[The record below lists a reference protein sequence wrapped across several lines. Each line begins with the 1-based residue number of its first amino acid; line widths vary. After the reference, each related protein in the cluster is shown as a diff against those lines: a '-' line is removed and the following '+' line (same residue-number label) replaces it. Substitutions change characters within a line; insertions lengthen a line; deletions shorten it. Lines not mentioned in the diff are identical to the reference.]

1 MRSLT
6 TLATLPWPALTQP
19 PLWEHLKRAR
29 VVQVLIVYLGASWA
43 VLQIIETVTGLLTL
57 PDWVGP
63 VALLLLFVG
72 LIVVLATS
80 WVQSLP
86 QTTAAEKAGEVPT
99 DWEVAPADV
108 IASLKAGKLPHLTCG
123 RAILGGVVAMSLL
136 FGASGIFVLING
148 PTSLLG
154 PQEAGAAASTSGIA
168 VLPFHVTGPDLDV
181 YREGMVDL
189 VSANLDGLSD
199 FRTIDART
207 VLARW
212 NRDIGETAD
221 AELADALRVAAS
233 TGARYAVVGSGV
245 EVGGQVRFTADV
257 YDLSDGSQV
266 GDGGRVEGSPDEIL
280 ELVDALTVE
289 VMRSLLDATDAGSS
303 AQSFRLA
310 SLLTG

>member
-1 MRSLT
+1 M
-6 TLATLPWPALTQP
+6 TQP

-189 VSANLDGLSD
+189 RAH
-199 FRTIDART
+199 
-207 VLARW
+207 
-212 NRDIGETAD
+212 
-221 AELADALRVAAS
+221 
-233 TGARYAVVGSGV
+233 GAG
-245 EVGGQVRFTADV
+245 
-257 YDLSDGSQV
+257 
-266 GDGGRVEGSPDEIL
+266 
-280 ELVDALTVE
+280 TVE
-289 VMRSLLDATDAGSS
+289 SRHWGNCGRGT
-303 AQSFRLA
+303 R
-310 SLLTG
+310 